1 MVRFQGI
8 RPGSYFWVS
17 DERVEEY
24 KELGYSPAPEIAEP
38 AITPTKK
45 EVKKPATKRT
55 TKTPKKKL
63 LNVFFIFVSFF

>member
-24 KELGYSPAPEIAEP
+24 KELGYSPAPEITEP
-38 AITPTKK
+38 AITPKE
-45 EVKKPATKRT
+45 EVKKPAIKRT
-55 TKTPKKKL
+55 SKTPKKK
-63 LNVFFIFVSFF
+63 